1 MSFEKKLQRL
11 SGRLGALSRSN
22 SESLVG
28 AYANDAKVDYS
39 QGVAITSSF
48 FPDEHTHVE
57 PVRYGKGSN
66 LMALLSTILTDEVP
80 GVPRW
85 RTWLLLTL
93 KAPLRTLRHLWVR
106 GWSERAVIA
115 LVMQNL
121 ENSLTVFAKPK
132 FLTGGFRLSSKQGE
146 GEPNP
151 SYIPEANETAKT
163 LAKVIGGR
171 PLGNLGDLISTPFT
185 AHFVGGAVIGE
196 TPTTGVV
203 DPYQRVWGYP
213 NLTISDGSVIPAN
226 LGVNPSL
233 TITALAERTFAMWP
247 NRGDLDHR
255 PPQGD
260 PYRRVDAV
268 APINPAVPAD
278 AVGALRLARDG

>member
-1 MSFEKKLQRL
+1 
-11 SGRLGALSRSN
+11 
-22 SESLVG
+22 
-28 AYANDAKVDYS
+28 
-39 QGVAITSSF
+39 
-48 FPDEHTHVE
+48 
-57 PVRYGKGSN
+57 
-66 LMALLSTILTDEVP
+66 
-80 GVPRW
+80 
-85 RTWLLLTL
+85 
-93 KAPLRTLRHLWVR
+93 
-106 GWSERAVIA
+106 
-115 LVMQNL
+115 
-121 ENSLTVFAKPK
+121 
-132 FLTGGFRLSSKQGE
+132 
-146 GEPNP
+146 
-151 SYIPEANETAKT
+151 

-247 NRGDLDHR
+247 NLGDLDHR

-268 APINPAVPAD
+268 APMNPAVPAD
-278 AVGALRLARDG
+278 AVGALRLTRD